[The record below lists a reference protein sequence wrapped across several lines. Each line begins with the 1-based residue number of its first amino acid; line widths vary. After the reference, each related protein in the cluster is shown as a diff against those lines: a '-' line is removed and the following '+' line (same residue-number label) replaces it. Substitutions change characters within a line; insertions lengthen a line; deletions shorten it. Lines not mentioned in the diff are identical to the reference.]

1 VYIVCWVKIS
11 FVHNTFAWDEADDGA
26 IIEQVTEQSLMADEL
41 GFAAIILPEKHFSG
55 YMPPSADPL
64 MTAAY
69 LAPQLKQAYLGFGIL
84 VPSYFHPAN
93 VVERINLLDHYTHG
107 RLLIGIGSGFEI
119 EAMVGYGVSFEKIMA
134 SGFEEFLGVADRLW
148 AKTVDDP
155 PLEIDTTY
163 HRGTIFERVVP
174 KPYSTPHA
182 RFVAAG
188 VREQSIA
195 RAASR
200 GWPVFVPF
208 IDGFEGGI
216 RRLEHYHGELAAAG
230 HSPEVLA
237 DCMTWTALNI
247 NAVTVAETDEL
258 AARQMRDAWKSHIAA
273 MDRLERR
280 TRVRARALDGVG
292 GAFRAFTD
300 DFETS
305 LRTRCL
311 YGSPET
317 VASTLEKWASH
328 AVGNALMSF
337 NVGSYDPARRKLQE
351 HSIELFAR
359 EVLPRIAR
367 IETPSVPPAIAVE
380 RLEMP
385 GADASR

>member
-1 VYIVCWVKIS
+1 MYILCRVKVS
-11 FVHNTFAWDEADDGA
+11 FVHNTFAWDERDDRS
-26 IIEQVTEQSLMADEL
+26 IIEQVTAQSLLADQL

-69 LAPQLKQAYLGFGIL
+69 LAPQLKQAHLGFAIL
-84 VPSYFHPAN
+84 APAYFHPAN
-93 VVERINLLDHYTHG
+93 VVERLNLLDHYSRG

-134 SGFEEFLGVADRLW
+134 NGFEEFLEVADRLW

-155 PLEIDTTY
+155 PVEIETAY
-163 HRGTIFERVVP
+163 HRGTIFERIVP
-174 KPYSTPHA
+174 TPYSKPHA
-182 RFVAAG
+182 RFVG
-188 VREQSIA
+188 VAVRDQSIA

-216 RRLEHYHGELAAAG
+216 RRLQRYHSELAAAN

-237 DCMTWTALNI
+237 DCMTWTALNY
-247 NAVTVAETDEL
+247 NAVAVAETDEL
-258 AARQMRDAWKSHIAA
+258 AERDMREAWQSHIAA

-280 TRVRARALDGVG
+280 TRVSARALDGVG
-292 GAFRAFTD
+292 GDFRPFAE

-311 YGSPET
+311 YGSPDT
-317 VASTLEKWASH
+317 VAAKLEEWAGYG
-328 AVGNALMSF
+328 VGNVLMSF
-337 NVGSYDPARRKLQE
+337 NVGTYDPVRRATQE
-351 HSIELFAR
+351 RSIELFAR
-359 EVLPRIAR
+359 EVLPRLALLEAPITPPVTAL
-367 IETPSVPPAIAVE
+367 IEDDPS
-380 RLEMP
+380 R
-385 GADASR
+385 